1 MSRKVFFFYRY
12 LPAFRSNENIKRASL
27 KKGMKL
33 IVKKPDCGI
42 MMLATIWEPHEYANG
57 HEGAQ
62 IELHFI
68 KRGDLFYFT
77 GIVSIP

>member
-1 MSRKVFFFYRY
+1 
-12 LPAFRSNENIKRASL
+12 
-27 KKGMKL
+27 MKL

-42 MMLATIWEPHEYANG
+42 MMLVTIWEPNEYANG

-68 KRGDLFYFT
+68 KRGDLFGCLTILMEKTIFGKYTLLKQLLFKQ
-77 GIVSIP
+77 